1 MFEFHNNDASLFILA
16 CSFSNSVSTCIA
28 TKSPPKSQ
36 KNRNLLELK
45 YPARRVFAE
54 LLSSSVLWICLH
66 YLIPTAQPLALFCIT
81 TFLLVLN
88 YHLTG
93 KLINRN
99 YNFEMDKI
107 ETALNEQLLVLEN
120 AENELLSLAGEDII
134 RNENLQKNVLKT
146 RIQIAELRERI
157 ENIKQSRHKRIS
169 VFNILK
175 GKFDRRE
182 SEGSQS

>member
-1 MFEFHNNDASLFILA
+1 
-16 CSFSNSVSTCIA
+16 
-28 TKSPPKSQ
+28 
-36 KNRNLLELK
+36 
-45 YPARRVFAE
+45 
-54 LLSSSVLWICLH
+54 
-66 YLIPTAQPLALFCIT
+66 
-81 TFLLVLN
+81 
-88 YHLTG
+88 
-93 KLINRN
+93 
-99 YNFEMDKI
+99 MDKI